1 MFDWHVYAPIQTPLI
16 FFLCGILTLALLPCL
31 WSSVFNIQSCAHD
44 LSNLIKYTRQPW
56 LWPFVNPYFCNLTT
70 SHSGCLVTKLKQKV
84 ILSSLGPTS
93 NPTIKLYQIYDW
105 TWLKSTLTWSP
116 GRALEVLLHLPCF
129 PEYIILI
136 QTLFH
141 SSFSTRPS
149 KMEIHR

>member
-84 ILSSLGPTS
+84 RLSSLGPTS
-93 NPTIKLYQIYDW
+93 NPTIKLYQIYD

-116 GRALEVLLHLPCF
+116 GRALAVLLHLPCF
-129 PEYIILI
+129 PEYIILS

-141 SSFSTRPS
+141 SSFS